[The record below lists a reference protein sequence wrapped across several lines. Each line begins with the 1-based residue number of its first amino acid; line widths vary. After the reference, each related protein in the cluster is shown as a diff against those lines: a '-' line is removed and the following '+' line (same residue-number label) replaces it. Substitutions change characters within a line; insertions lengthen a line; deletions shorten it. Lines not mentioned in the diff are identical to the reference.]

1 MWCKYCGCRLDLDGC
16 GQWQSRRQVRP
27 GEEPSSSSSTA
38 VHLHYHHPLEF
49 CHQDHLPRHLSDH
62 PDSLT
67 AMLHFH
73 HLEVCHQHH
82 CQLCFCHQHQ
92 HHPDICH
99 QNKQCC
105 IIIIQSFVTSN
116 TRNKEHYVAGLVT
129 CSEHVTN
136 PAFEAASSHLQGGL
150 VSSSGVKAE
159 FPSLKAFHS
168 ETCSLT
174 PFGDLQTQLSE
185 GK

>member
-1 MWCKYCGCRLDLDGC
+1 MCSGDDTVWCKYCGCRLDLDGC

-105 IIIIQSFVTSN
+105 IIIIQSFVTSTNLKFFTN
-116 TRNKEHYVAGLVT
+116 TIICRFFCHQEQGT
-129 CSEHVTN
+129 CYQPS
-136 PAFEAASSHLQGGL
+136 FLSSPF
-150 VSSSGVKAE
+150 SPSGRPCVFLRSK
-159 FPSLKAFHS
+159 S
-168 ETCSLT
+168 
-174 PFGDLQTQLSE
+174 
-185 GK
+185 